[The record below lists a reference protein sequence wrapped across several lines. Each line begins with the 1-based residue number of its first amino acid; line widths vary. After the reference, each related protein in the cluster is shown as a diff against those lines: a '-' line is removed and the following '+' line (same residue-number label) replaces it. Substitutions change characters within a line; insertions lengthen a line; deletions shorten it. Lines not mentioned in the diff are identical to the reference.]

1 MITAHARREI
11 ETAARMMFSLF
22 LSLVLVL
29 GLMPSIAFAD
39 GQEASDSDSKA
50 VDSDAA
56 QQIFELLAA
65 DDYVEGE
72 VVAAVL
78 GSAADTTDWF
88 ADEGIDGIGAEKLA
102 DTTAATYVAA
112 TEEAVTTASDADE
125 TVSIII
131 IRNDEMTTEEMLYA
145 LWDDPRILFVEPDY
159 VSELASDASADEA
172 AVQTIAGL
180 ASTTSTESATVQSD
194 SSNVVTASG
203 PVIAD
208 ATAYQWGLNND
219 GSTWYDGKSY
229 IGFDINSPG
238 WDDADTQNAC
248 GVVAVIDSG
257 VDVDHPDL
265 DGALMTNMESYNSDG
280 GPYGIDINATGEAA
294 KDVTDYEGHGT
305 HVSGIIASEWNGFG
319 TGGVANGVKLVTV
332 KAGTS
337 SGEVSNADL
346 AKSYAY
352 LSKSIDNGLNLV
364 AVNNSWGDRCVSKAL
379 SLIVTEL
386 GKKGAISVFSSGNV
400 GMNSDY
406 NPTTPS
412 PLKDNPYAIVVDSS
426 SKDGKSDQ
434 NFGVSTTDV
443 LAPGKDILS
452 TASSKASGAAA
463 ATYLAE
469 TDGSALCKCSFDNV
483 AGDSIKAYRS
493 FDEKTLAASDPVGS
507 TSDAR
512 YYESGHSL
520 FVDSSNLVAFDK
532 NEYGYQRYG
541 FYIKVPAQSS
551 EKLLFDSKV
560 LQSWSDGSMGVSSL
574 SVAVKNASG
583 ETSWTSSKKSD
594 GSPSMR
600 ADANETWLDVSLNE
614 SYSLSEGQSIAYDE
628 NGYMTIRVEEFSATS
643 TQQPDLYLDLCAA
656 GTSAAPYFYASGT
669 SMAAPMV
676 AGAAAV
682 AAKAQGVTSAPT
694 QADAAKLARE
704 RVSWL
709 KSHVN
714 QYDGRFLNTCSTG
727 GQIDLSV
734 EASETLPVISSA
746 EVVEGSG
753 PVQVRIAGSSFG
765 SGGTT
770 SDTVAISGKQA
781 DIASWSDGQV
791 VVQVPDG
798 LVAGVLSVTVR
809 TAAGSCT
816 EGFLLDIPS
825 ASNKAVFEKDI
836 AIPAEISQTSMGN
849 ALVGLDGSLYVFPQ
863 DQYSAYYQSDN
874 AVSYEHGSFLS
885 LWLYD
890 SADETWVQ
898 CADLPEQLDTLSAT
912 VHDGKIIVCGTVIDW
927 NTSSARSVLYSFD
940 PPTGTWAALD
950 ATHVP
955 PAASIVDAGGKLL
968 LVGGASGI
976 AGNSL
981 TVLSQDN
988 IAELDLASGSVTPV
1002 GNLKTPCCSPQV
1014 AADGTDIY
1022 VAQGW
1027 SYSSSM
1033 TRLISGMQKLTVDSG
1048 TYTATDVSSA
1058 LPRMGTDV
1066 YSVDK
1071 KLHGTYGL
1079 TELPSG
1085 PVISGALVYA
1095 DGDGASFVN
1104 ADTYISTDGGKSF
1117 ADFGKRAYRAPM
1129 YYSSSAYSES
1139 AATGGWLYTMGSSV
1153 YDEDVLVLRATQ
1165 IVAPTP
1171 SPTPEPSP
1179 SGNASSSLAKTGDG
1193 LSLPALLL
1201 ISMLLG
1207 ASLTG
1212 VIAVRRKSEEHS
1224 RITPSSSDFR

>member
-1 MITAHARREI
+1 M
-11 ETAARMMFSLF
+11 
-22 LSLVLVL
+22 
-29 GLMPSIAFAD
+29 
-39 GQEASDSDSKA
+39 
-50 VDSDAA
+50 
-56 QQIFELLAA
+56 
-65 DDYVEGE
+65 
-72 VVAAVL
+72 
-78 GSAADTTDWF
+78 
-88 ADEGIDGIGAEKLA
+88 
-102 DTTAATYVAA
+102 
-112 TEEAVTTASDADE
+112 
-125 TVSIII
+125 
-131 IRNDEMTTEEMLYA
+131 
-145 LWDDPRILFVEPDY
+145 
-159 VSELASDASADEA
+159 
-172 AVQTIAGL
+172 
-180 ASTTSTESATVQSD
+180 
-194 SSNVVTASG
+194 
-203 PVIAD
+203 
-208 ATAYQWGLNND
+208 
-219 GSTWYDGKSY
+219 
-229 IGFDINSPG
+229 
-238 WDDADTQNAC
+238 
-248 GVVAVIDSG
+248 AVIDSG
-257 VDVDHPDL
+257 IDVDHPDL
-265 DGALMTNMESYNSDG
+265 DGVLMTNMESYNSDG

-319 TGGVANGVKLVTV
+319 TSGVANGVKLVTV
-332 KAGTS
+332 KAGSS

-346 AKSYAY
+346 ARSYAY
-352 LSKSIDNGLNLV
+352 LSKAIDNRLNLV

-386 GKKGAISVFSSGNV
+386 GKKGAISVFSSGNA
-400 GMNSDY
+400 GTNSDY

-412 PLKDNPYAIVVDSS
+412 PLKDDPYAIVVDSS
-426 SKDGKSDQ
+426 SKDGKNNQ

-443 LAPGKDILS
+443 LAPGQNILS

-469 TDGSALCKCSFDNV
+469 TDDSALCKCSFDNV
-483 AGDSIKAYRS
+483 ADDSIKAYKG
-493 FDEKTLAASDPVGS
+493 FDEKALAASDQIGS
-507 TSDAR
+507 TSDTY
-512 YYESGHSL
+512 YYESGRSL

-541 FYIKVPAQSS
+541 FYIKVLARST

-560 LQSWSDGSMGVSSL
+560 LQSRSDGLLGCSSL
-574 SVAVKNASG
+574 SVAVKDANK
-583 ETSWTSSKKSD
+583 ETSWASSKKSD
-594 GSPSMR
+594 GSPSIR
-600 ADANETWLDVSLNE
+600 ADDNETWLDVRFDQ

-628 NGYMTIRVEEFSATS
+628 NGYMTIRVEEFSVAS
-643 TQQPDLYLDLCAA
+643 TEQPDLYLDLCAA
-656 GTSAAPYFYASGT
+656 GTSAAPYCYESGT

-676 AGAAAV
+676 AFAAAV

-694 QADAAKLARE
+694 QANAAGLARE

-714 QYDGRFLNTCSTG
+714 QYDGRFLDTCSTG

-734 EASETLPVISSA
+734 EASDTLPVISSV
-746 EVVEGSG
+746 EVVEGSD
-753 PVQVRIAGSSFG
+753 PVQVRITGTGFG
-765 SGGTT
+765 DGGGA
-770 SDTVAISGKQA
+770 SDTVKISGEEA
-781 DIASWSDGQV
+781 AAVSWSDDEV
-791 VVQVPDG
+791 VVQAPDG
-798 LVAGVLSVTVR
+798 LTAGVLPVTVM

-825 ASNKAVFEKDI
+825 AGNKALFEKDI

-849 ALVGLDGSLYVFPQ
+849 TLVGLDGSLYVFPQ

-890 SADETWVQ
+890 AVDETWTR
-898 CADLPEQLDTLSAT
+898 CTDLPEQLDTLSAT

-955 PAASIVDAGGKLL
+955 PAASIVDAEGKLL
-968 LVGGASGI
+968 LVGGASGV
-976 AGNSL
+976 ANSAL

-1002 GNLKTPCCSPQV
+1002 GNLETPCCSPQI

-1027 SYSSSM
+1027 AYSSSM
-1033 TRLISGMQKLTVDSG
+1033 TRLISGMQKLAMDSG

-1058 LPRMGTDV
+1058 LPRMSTDV
-1066 YSVDK
+1066 YSPST

-1095 DGDGASFVN
+1095 DGDGTSFVD
-1104 ADTYISTDGGKSF
+1104 ADTYASTDGGESF

-1171 SPTPEPSP
+1171 SPTPEPS
-1179 SGNASSSLAKTGDG
+1179 SGGDASSSLAKTGDG
-1193 LSLPALLL
+1193 LTLPILLL
-1201 ISMLLG
+1201 ASALLG

-1212 VIAVRRKSEEHS
+1212 VIAVRRRSEEHS
-1224 RITPSSSDFR
+1224 RKRGGGC